1 MGYSIHAAEPQIL
14 RHIGTM
20 VKAGIGLNG
29 ANHMNAGLSLYL
41 YANEWELKVEKS
53 YCKELLTFTKP
64 FSTMSTVAND
74 NFINVADAI
83 IFYLLVV
90 DFK

>member
-1 MGYSIHAAEPQIL
+1 MGYSIHAAELQMS
-14 RHIGTM
+14 RHTGTM
-20 VKAGIGLNG
+20 VKGGIGLNG

-53 YCKELLTFTKP
+53 CCKELLTFTEL

-83 IFYLLVV
+83 FFIF
-90 DFK
+90 

>member
-1 MGYSIHAAEPQIL
+1 MGYSIHAAEPQML

-41 YANEWELKVEKS
+41 R
-53 YCKELLTFTKP
+53 
-64 FSTMSTVAND
+64 
-74 NFINVADAI
+74 
-83 IFYLLVV
+83 
-90 DFK
+90 